1 MIEYSIAEANSNFAR
16 IVREAEAGRPV
27 TLVRRGRPVA
37 VVISTKQYAQFM
49 LRDKGKPLSI
59 TELRKKYQLD
69 KYGLTDAEV
78 ALMNE
83 RDRSPGR
90 EFKFED

>member
-1 MIEYSIAEANSNFAR
+1 MLEYSIAEANSNFAR

-37 VVISTKQYAQFM
+37 VVISTKQYAQLT
-49 LRDKGKPLSI
+49 LRNRHEPLSI
-59 TELRKKYQLD
+59 DQLRKKYRLD
-69 KYGLTDAEV
+69 KYGLTNDEF
-78 ALMNE
+78 ALMTE

-90 EFKFED
+90 DLKFED